1 MSIRRIRQ
9 PRKSCP
15 PRRASFRRFLLAA
28 TILVTSGASPLLSIS
43 RASAASSTTGTA
55 VISSKGLLSLSLL
68 SNGKPQTLSA
78 PSGDAFFTL
87 YVPTGTTPV
96 EFVATMIIRGPIT
109 GGIATITTPT
119 NVYPENLTNING
131 TSKFSAPLT
140 AGDVQ
145 NGTVNIHVHIDL
157 NLDSKY
163 LNPSGCTATDSVT
176 AQIESASGLLSGA
189 LKSPSNPA
197 DFWPPQLNHVI
208 VWIPSLTGL
217 SAVNARA
224 AALASMQIAATISQQ
239 YGTNT
244 QVSIAQG
251 APPNQQISPLVRNVQ
266 VKVTSNA
273 SSADTTV
280 AKAGTAPILVVSG
293 QGGALVK
300 EAQAI
305 GVGQLALATAN
316 NATGA
321 QGTASTTNPL
331 KVTVTSNGTRE
342 ITFAQLGN
350 QTSIEGLGTV
360 DVTQFLS
367 QSQFGTPIRSMQLR
381 LQADYTP
388 PPVGGV
394 ATFSVLVGGYIVAS
408 QRLSTVGS
416 LVMNANVPVSVL
428 SRTQSVDYRL
438 DYSPP
443 GGFCHAGLVP
453 VQVTI
458 NPSSGFAATPGQTLP
473 AGFDRSPQ
481 NVAPGI
487 NVDLVAMNDQNLI
500 DACQLV
506 TTLAQVL
513 PYIPQVSLLANSQM
527 LKGHENEVVVGAS
540 RANSIALKAP
550 ITFQPFRTLATNGIS
565 IGYTVSQPFAALE
578 AFSQN
583 GRDVIMT
590 GAYESPS
597 LVNNLTAAINTTT
610 FGGWFGL
617 GTGQIAVMT
626 PDQRIRLVGS
636 GAILTQLTAV
646 NPANN
651 LGIPSWLLIG
661 IALIILAIVL
671 RLIWFWLKLRRLRH
685 AARREQRARML
696 EAPQEGTATREFES
710 SERRAPVTRIEVETS
725 PRHKK
730 TD

>member
-1 MSIRRIRQ
+1 M
-9 PRKSCP
+9 
-15 PRRASFRRFLLAA
+15 
-28 TILVTSGASPLLSIS
+28 
-43 RASAASSTTGTA
+43 
-55 VISSKGLLSLSLL
+55 
-68 SNGKPQTLSA
+68 
-78 PSGDAFFTL
+78 
-87 YVPTGTTPV
+87 
-96 EFVATMIIRGPIT
+96 
-109 GGIATITTPT
+109 
-119 NVYPENLTNING
+119 
-131 TSKFSAPLT
+131 
-140 AGDVQ
+140 
-145 NGTVNIHVHIDL
+145 
-157 NLDSKY
+157 
-163 LNPSGCTATDSVT
+163 
-176 AQIESASGLLSGA
+176 
-189 LKSPSNPA
+189 
-197 DFWPPQLNHVI
+197 
-208 VWIPSLTGL
+208 WIPSLVGL
-217 SAVNARA
+217 SGANARA
-224 AALASMQIAATISQQ
+224 ASLASMQIAGTISQQ

-251 APPNQQISPLVRNVQ
+251 SPPSQQISPLVRNVL
-266 VKVTSNA
+266 VKVTPD
-273 SSADTTV
+273 SSTGDVAVVTT
-280 AKAGTAPILVVSG
+280 GSAPVLVVSG
-293 QGGALVK
+293 RGNALVH

-316 NATGA
+316 NASGT

-367 QSQFGTPIRSMQLR
+367 QAQFGTSIRTLQLR

-458 NPSSGFAATPGQTLP
+458 NPASGFAATPGETLP
-473 AGFDRSPQ
+473 PGFARSPQ

-487 NVDLVAMNDQNLI
+487 NVDLVTLSDANLI

-513 PYIPQVSLLANSQM
+513 PYIPQVNLVPNSQM
-527 LKGHENEVVVGAS
+527 LTGHENEVIVGAS
-540 RANSIALKAP
+540 RKNAVALRAP
-550 ITFQPFRTLATNGIS
+550 IAFQPFRTLATNGIS
-565 IGYTVSQPFAALE
+565 IGYTVNQPFAALE

-590 GAYESPS
+590 GAYESSS
-597 LVNNLTAAINTTT
+597 LVNALTEAINSTK

-626 PDQRIRLVGS
+626 PDQRVRLVGS
-636 GAILTQLTAV
+636 GAILTQLTAA

-651 LGIPSWLLIG
+651 LGVPSWLLLG
-661 IALIILAIVL
+661 IALILAAIIL
-671 RLIWFWLKLRRLRH
+671 RLAWFWIKMRRLRR
-685 AARREQRARML
+685 AARREQRARGL
-696 EAPQEGTATREFES
+696 DDPDATGGSPGAAPVEK
-710 SERRAPVTRIEVETS
+710 RAPVTRIEVETS

-730 TD
+730 SR